1 MGTYTIMSLAI
12 GFIAILLFGLEMYAS
27 YMNDLLDHW
36 VPPMLI
42 VGTLIMMVCG
52 SVGYGADKYEKTH
65 NEIKNTIT
73 SNYSDVTN
81 YHDDSRQSFVSGG
94 IRYTFDYDKNQK
106 TLTVFTN
113 TSVVDATFIDG
124 VKQKSCK

>member
-12 GFIAILLFGLEMYAS
+12 GFVAILLLGWEMYAS
-27 YMNDLLDHW
+27 YMNDILEHW

-42 VGTLIMMVCG
+42 VGTLIIMLCG
-52 SVGYGADKYEKTH
+52 SIGYGADKYEKNH

-94 IRYTFDYDKNQK
+94 IRYTFDYNKDQK
-106 TLTVFTN
+106 ILTVFTN

-124 VKQKSCK
+124 VKQKNNK